1 MAISSEKELAAA
13 IERGDDY
20 IEIEGDLKSRVI
32 KIKAIGKVAWAIA
45 IGTIGV
51 AVVAIVA
58 APATGGISS
67 AAVAAAAP
75 VAVGVLGL
83 GATTTAVATAVA
95 AGGVGVL
102 NKLRGYDVEKV
113 GDKVILR
120 KK

>member
-13 IERGDDY
+13 IERGDDC
-20 IEIEGDLKSRVI
+20 IEIEGDLKSGVI
-32 KIKAIGKVAWAIA
+32 KIKAAGKIAWIVAVGA
-45 IGTIGV
+45 IGI
-51 AVVAIVA
+51 AVVAIIA

-67 AAVAAAAP
+67 TAVAAAAP
-75 VAVGVLGL
+75 AAVGVLGV
-83 GATTTAVATAVA
+83 GATTTAVAIAVA